1 MLALVPFAAVGAIA
15 ERHLPNRGL
24 VDVSSRPH
32 DIKLHLRDAFNVSDG
47 VSNNVHPTGN
57 MSAEALTKEELELYA
72 PLCPRTLQPFQI

>member
-1 MLALVPFAAVGAIA
+1 
-15 ERHLPNRGL
+15 
-24 VDVSSRPH
+24 
-32 DIKLHLRDAFNVSDG
+32 